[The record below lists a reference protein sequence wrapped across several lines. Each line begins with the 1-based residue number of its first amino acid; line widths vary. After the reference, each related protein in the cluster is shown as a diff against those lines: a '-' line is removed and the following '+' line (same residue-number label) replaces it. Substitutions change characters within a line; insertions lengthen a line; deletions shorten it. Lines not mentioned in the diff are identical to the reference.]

1 MQDGL
6 RRIGSWETKGCRRQ
20 KRAKEIRK
28 KMDDEQTW
36 RENGSPS

>member
-1 MQDGL
+1 MQDGP

-28 KMDDEQTW
+28 KMDDVW
-36 RENGSPS
+36 MWKKNGSPG